1 GKLEVKSEEN
11 KGAKFFFSINLHKSI
26 DSKERVHNDFS
37 KAEVAYITLPSR
49 EPNYKNLKI
58 YIEYIGAKFK
68 IYSYKDI
75 LELEDTKLPNII
87 FIDHQY
93 IEDQETIGSLLH
105 LNTKIV
111 LISTAEIE
119 TCKCPMKE
127 QVDKIIYKPIN
138 YSKTLRVLKLIE
150 DKNIE
155 NNQTITK
162 VKDSR
167 LTQAFKG
174 IKALVVEDNIINQK
188 LIYNLLNNFHINV
201 TIANNGLEAL
211 NLRKQNSYDIIFMDI
226 QMPIMSG
233 VESTQKII
241 EYEKE
246 VGKKHVPIVALTAN
260 AIQGDKEKYI
270 GSGMDKYLKKPIN
283 LKELISIL
291 EESFPI
297 NEIRDAIPLENHT
310 QSTLS
315 DISKIILYKETALTA
330 KIYSAILN
338 NLGYKVDMYSSE
350 AEFISHLD
358 NNEYKFALFDIK
370 PFRVAHSDD
379 FLVNLIRD
387 SGATPIAFVEDN
399 FSSDCET
406 LNSVG
411 SINEISQKLKECG

>member
-1 GKLEVKSEEN
+1 
-11 KGAKFFFSINLHKSI
+11 
-26 DSKERVHNDFS
+26 
-37 KAEVAYITLPSR
+37 
-49 EPNYKNLKI
+49 
-58 YIEYIGAKFK
+58 
-68 IYSYKDI
+68 
-75 LELEDTKLPNII
+75 
-87 FIDHQY
+87 
-93 IEDQETIGSLLH
+93 
-105 LNTKIV
+105 
-111 LISTAEIE
+111 
-119 TCKCPMKE
+119 MKE